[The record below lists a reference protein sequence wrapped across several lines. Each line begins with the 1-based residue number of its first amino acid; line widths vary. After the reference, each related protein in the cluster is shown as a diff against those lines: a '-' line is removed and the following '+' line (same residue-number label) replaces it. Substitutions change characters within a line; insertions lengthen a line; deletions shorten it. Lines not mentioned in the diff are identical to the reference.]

1 MATLKFSVMASALTD
16 DLRNVPRLARS
27 AGFEGV
33 VFDANS
39 PRLNLAELSGSG
51 KRDFRHLISAQD
63 QQLAALSVDI
73 GAKGIDL
80 GADVD
85 RVIARLDTSMDTAIA
100 LGTKLICVDL
110 GPLPAPPLR
119 PKPQK
124 KITADET
131 GLIFVPPRSIG

>member
-1 MATLKFSVMASALTD
+1 
-16 DLRNVPRLARS
+16 
-27 AGFEGV
+27 
-33 VFDANS
+33 
-39 PRLNLAELSGSG
+39 LNLTELSATG
-51 KRDFRHLISAQD
+51 KRDFRHLLSAQD

-124 KITADET
+124 KITADEA
-131 GLIFVPPRSIG
+131 GLIFLPPPSMGLSRALLRRADLRPGRSRCLRWNRLRAA